1 MIHLKLTRPDKKQ
14 PISTMSIKAESLL
27 QQAQLVCKKKGARF
41 TKVREQVFL
50 MLANREG
57 AVGAYDLLEELKQ
70 LDAAAK
76 PATIYRA
83 LDFLSKQGFVHKIE
97 SINAFVMC
105 HHFGDCNHPVQL
117 LICDQCG
124 HVEEIQS
131 NNFDLA
137 LRSMADANGFT
148 ISHQIVEAH
157 GACQS
162 CS

>member
-1 MIHLKLTRPDKKQ
+1 MN
-14 PISTMSIKAESLL
+14 AEELL
-27 QQAQLVCKKKGARF
+27 IQAKESCQKRGTRF
-41 TKVREQVFL
+41 TLAREQVFKL
-50 MLANREG
+50 LTQHTG
-57 AVGAYDLLEELKQ
+57 AVGAYDLLDELK
-70 LDAAAK
+70 LIDPAAK

-83 LDFLSKQGFVHKIE
+83 LDFLGKQGFVHKIE

-105 HHFGDCNHPVQL
+105 HHFSECNHPVQL
-117 LICDQCG
+117 LICDNCG

-131 NNFDLA
+131 SNLDLA
-137 LRSMADANGFT
+137 LRSMADATGFT

>member
-1 MIHLKLTRPDKKQ
+1 MTA
-14 PISTMSIKAESLL
+14 SSSETLL
-27 QQAQLVCKKKGARF
+27 AQAQQVCIKKGARF

-50 MLANREG
+50 LLAKHEG
-57 AVGAYDLLEELKQ
+57 AVGAYDLLDQLKKI
-70 LDAAAK
+70 DAAAK

-105 HHFGDCNHPVQL
+105 HHFGDCDHPVQL

-157 GACQS
+157 GNCQACS
-162 CS
+162 S

>member
-1 MIHLKLTRPDKKQ
+1 MTAVAATTSSYETLLK
-14 PISTMSIKAESLL
+14 
-27 QQAQLVCKKKGARF
+27 QAQQVCQNKGARF

-50 MLANREG
+50 LLAKHEG
-57 AVGAYDLLEELKQ
+57 AVGAYDLLNELKKT
-70 LDAAAK
+70 DAAAK

-105 HHFGDCNHPVQL
+105 HHFSDCNHPVQL
-117 LICDQCG
+117 LICDNCG

-157 GACQS
+157 GSCRACQ
-162 CS
+162 

>member
-1 MIHLKLTRPDKKQ
+1 MSTTNLLK
-14 PISTMSIKAESLL
+14 
-27 QQAQLVCKKKGARF
+27 QAQQVCQQRGARL
-41 TKVREQVFL
+41 TPAREQVFL
-50 MLANREG
+50 LLSQYDG
-57 AVGAYDLLEELKQ
+57 AVGAYDLLEELKKS
-70 LDAAAK
+70 DPAAK

-97 SINAFVMC
+97 SINAFIMC
-105 HHFGDCNHPVQL
+105 HHFSDCSHPVQL
-117 LICDQCG
+117 LICDECG

-157 GACQS
+157 GKCKN
-162 CS
+162 CH

>member
-1 MIHLKLTRPDKKQ
+1 MTTNENPQQLLA
-14 PISTMSIKAESLL
+14 KA
-27 QQAQLVCKKKGARF
+27 QQVCLKKGARF

-50 MLANREG
+50 LLAKHQG
-57 AVGAYDLLEELKQ
+57 AVGAYDLLDELKT

-105 HHFGDCNHPVQL
+105 HHFGECNHPVQL
-117 LICDQCG
+117 LICDACG
-124 HVEEIQS
+124 QVDEIQS

-137 LRSMADANGFT
+137 LRSMADAHGFT

-157 GACQS
+157 GSCQS
-162 CS
+162 CAQKSAE

>member
-1 MIHLKLTRPDKKQ
+1 MTASSSKT
-14 PISTMSIKAESLL
+14 LL
-27 QQAQLVCKKKGARF
+27 AQAQQVCKKQGARF

-50 MLANREG
+50 LLAEHNG
-57 AVGAYDLLEELKQ
+57 AIGAYDLLAQLKEI
-70 LDAAAK
+70 DSAAK

-157 GACQS
+157 GKCKACTS
-162 CS
+162 

>member
-1 MIHLKLTRPDKKQ
+1 MT
-14 PISTMSIKAESLL
+14 AESLL
-27 QQAQLVCKKKGARF
+27 HQAQLVWQKKGARF

-50 MLANREG
+50 LLANKKS
-57 AVGAYDLLEELKQ
+57 AVGAYDLLEELKK

-83 LDFLSKQGFVHKIE
+83 LDFLSMHGFVHKIE

-105 HHFGDCNHPVQL
+105 HHFSECNHPVQL

-124 HVEEIQS
+124 DVKEIQS

-137 LRSMADANGFT
+137 LRTMADANGFN

-157 GACQS
+157 GS
-162 CS
+162 CKDCS

>member
-1 MIHLKLTRPDKKQ
+1 MTY
-14 PISTMSIKAESLL
+14 STLMTASSSEILL
-27 QQAQLVCKKKGARF
+27 AQAQQVCKKQGARF

-50 MLANREG
+50 LLAEHKG
-57 AVGAYDLLEELKQ
+57 AIGAYDLLAQLKEI
-70 LDAAAK
+70 DAAAK

-157 GACQS
+157 GNCKACTS
-162 CS
+162 

>member
-1 MIHLKLTRPDKKQ
+1 MLIAM
-14 PISTMSIKAESLL
+14 STEQLL
-27 QQAQLVCKKKGARF
+27 CQAQQVCQKKGARL
-41 TKVREQVFL
+41 TKAREQVFL
-50 MLANREG
+50 LLAKHKG
-57 AVGAYDLLEELKQ
+57 AIGAYDLLDKLKKS
-70 LDAAAK
+70 DSSAK

-97 SINAFVMC
+97 SINAFVIC

-124 HVEEIQS
+124 RGEEIQS

-157 GACQS
+157 GS
-162 CS
+162 CSACK

>member
-1 MIHLKLTRPDKKQ
+1 MT
-14 PISTMSIKAESLL
+14 SNSLL
-27 QQAQLVCKKKGARF
+27 QQAQQVCQNKGVRF
-41 TKVREQVFL
+41 TKVREQVFVL
-50 MLANREG
+50 LAKHEG
-57 AVGAYDLLEELKQ
+57 AVGAYDLLDELKE
-70 LDAAAK
+70 LDPAAK

-105 HHFGDCNHPVQL
+105 HHFGECNHPVQL
-117 LICDQCG
+117 LICDDCG

-137 LRSMADANGFT
+137 LRAMADINGFT

-157 GACQS
+157 GS
-162 CS
+162 CKNCTIKQ

>member
-1 MIHLKLTRPDKKQ
+1 MTA
-14 PISTMSIKAESLL
+14 SSSETLL
-27 QQAQLVCKKKGARF
+27 AQAQQACEKKGARF

-50 MLANREG
+50 LLAKHEG
-57 AVGAYDLLEELKQ
+57 AVGAYDLLDQLKKI
-70 LDAAAK
+70 DPAAK

-105 HHFGDCNHPVQL
+105 HHFGDCDHPVQL

-157 GACQS
+157 GNCRTCNS
-162 CS
+162 